1 MACCLSPLPPCVS
14 DLRRRRLNPQPLHP
28 RRPRWRINL
37 QTMSLMLERRLPVLT
52 RAVAGW
58 RERRTC
64 CQLTAAASQ
73 RASRSMC
80 LLSLRRLSRLLV
92 AASNQGSQPPSLGR
106 VLPGCPKPRPPSSS
120 RHHTSPTPRATPTVA
135 STHTSLTLVRRRPAV
150 RRKPLN
156 PGAGH
161 VHVFLPEAFGW

>member
-14 DLRRRRLNPQPLHP
+14 DLRRRRLDPQPLHP

-37 QTMSLMLERRLPVLT
+37 QTMSLRLERRLPVLT

-106 VLPGCPKPRPPSSS
+106 VLPGCPKPRPPSSPWKTPWKRGGS
-120 RHHTSPTPRATPTVA
+120 LTETTPRKHRERHQPPRPRTLLPKCAGARLSGV
-135 STHTSLTLVRRRPAV
+135 SL
-150 RRKPLN
+150 
-156 PGAGH
+156 
-161 VHVFLPEAFGW
+161 